1 MKPFSLLIKPA
12 SADCNLRC
20 EYCFYIDHLEPQ
32 NTNPRMSDQTLEIMI
47 KTYMSTDQN
56 KQYAF
61 GWQGGEPTL
70 MGMEFFKKV
79 VEFQLK
85 YAPPGSSI
93 SNGIQTNA
101 TMITEE
107 VAKFFGEYKFLIG
120 VSLDG
125 PEYLHDYY
133 RKTIGQ
139 KPTHAIVMRGI
150 ERLKQHRVEFNILTL
165 INDQTVKKAKEIYHY
180 HCDNGF
186 FFHQYIPCVEFDTD
200 GNLRP
205 FSITGKEWG
214 IFLSDLFDE
223 WIKEDV
229 KKVSV
234 RLFDSIIEYLVHG
247 RYNICYMGESCVQ
260 YFVVEYDGSVYP
272 CDFFVRKDLLLGNV
286 KTDSWEDLF
295 KSKKYQDF
303 GGQKANWNKEC
314 ELCPYLSLCHGDCQ
328 KFRYGAQKTAK
339 RLSNLCQG
347 WKIFYTKTL
356 PRFKIIADN
365 FKKENKLSEPY
376 SFKFPKFGRN
386 ELCPCGSGK
395 KFKSCC
401 DKYSEV
407 IKIK

>member
-401 DKYSEV
+401 GKYSEV

>member
-20 EYCFYIDHLEPQ
+20 EYCFYIEHLEKESP
-32 NTNPRMSDQTLEIMI
+32 TPRMSDETLEIMI
-47 KTYMSTDQN
+47 KNYMSTDQN

-70 MGMEFFKKV
+70 MGIEFFKKV

-107 VAKFFGEYKFLIG
+107 VSKFFGEYKFLIG

-139 KPTHAIVMRGI
+139 KPTHSLVMRSI

-229 KKVSV
+229 NKVSV
-234 RLFDSIIEYLVHG
+234 RLFDSIIEYLVHR

-365 FKKENKLSEPY
+365 FKKENKQSEPY

-401 DKYSEV
+401 GKYSEV